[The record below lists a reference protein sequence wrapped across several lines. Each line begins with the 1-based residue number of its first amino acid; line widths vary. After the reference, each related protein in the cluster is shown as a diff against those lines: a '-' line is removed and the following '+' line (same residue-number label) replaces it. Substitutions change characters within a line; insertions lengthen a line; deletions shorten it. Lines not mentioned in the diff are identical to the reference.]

1 MGAPPYNF
9 SVGQQGLVFLG
20 PCIGNLIGSLL
31 CGNLNDALARWSSR
45 RNGGVFEPEMRLP
58 VVLFPALLVPT
69 GLLMFGLGVHNGV
82 HWIVPTI
89 GAGLNGIALTGIGS
103 VAQPYMMDSYAPVI
117 YDCLVVWISSI
128 VSCSHRTI
136 MLTSYDRISTA
147 SRMWYPS
154 LWVLV
159 LFRGLSRMG

>member
-9 SVGQQGLVFLG
+9 SIGQQGLVFLS
-20 PCIGNLIGSLL
+20 PCIGNLLGSLL
-31 CGNLNDALARWSSR
+31 CGNLNDALSRWSSR

-89 GAGLNGIALTGIGS
+89 GAGLNGLALTGIGS

-117 YDCLVVWISSI
+117 YDCLVV
-128 VSCSHRTI
+128 RTTPSTTCYPREPL
-136 MLTSYDRISTA
+136 LTRSAEFQRFQECGIF
-147 SRMWYPS
+147 RHG
-154 LWVLV
+154 LWCY
-159 LFRGLSRMG
+159 SMA